1 MRADLR
7 RSQQEHILGS
17 PLLQYSRSRECSFLG
32 PSDHAFELALEFGLF
47 PVYKVK
53 SCLISCITDIFK
65 EKTCKDRICP
75 LPAIELGLLQ
85 RNVSIRV
92 TLAFLLNIPFSLL
105 QWTERFS
112 SGPSEVQFMLV
123 FMQNVLRRKKLFT
136 SHLRFILFP
145 KLWSCTQRP
154 VDSNAT
160 SWEVQQYIEML
171 KCSETL

>member
-7 RSQQEHILGS
+7 RPQQGHILGF
-17 PLLQYSRSRECSFLG
+17 PLLQYSRSRERSFLG

-47 PVYKVK
+47 PVNTIK

-65 EKTCKDRICP
+65 EKACKDRICP

-92 TLAFLLNIPFSLL
+92 TLAFLLNVPFSLL

-112 SGPSEVQFMLV
+112 RGPSDVHFKCWYIYKMFCEEISSL
-123 FMQNVLRRKKLFT
+123 LLT
-136 SHLRFILFP
+136 LDLYSFP
-145 KLWSCTQRP
+145 NSGRAPRGLWIPMPPAEKFNNT
-154 VDSNAT
+154 
-160 SWEVQQYIEML
+160 
-171 KCSETL
+171 